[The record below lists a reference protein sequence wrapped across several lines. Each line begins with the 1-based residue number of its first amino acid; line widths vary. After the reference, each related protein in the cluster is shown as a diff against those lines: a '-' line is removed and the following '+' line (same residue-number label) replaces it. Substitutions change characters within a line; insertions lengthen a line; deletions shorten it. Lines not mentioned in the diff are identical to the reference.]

1 MGGIGCVVNID
12 QVEIDSEVVNVLFSN
27 EELSVVDIGST
38 NESATVPSSVPL
50 LASSVR
56 VRTMMMFGRVIRLL
70 ISRFQLFIVY
80 P

>member
-1 MGGIGCVVNID
+1 MGGIGCVVTVD
-12 QVEIDSEVVNVLFSN
+12 QVEIDSVVVNVLIPN
-27 EELSVVDIGST
+27 EELSVVDIGPT

-56 VRTMMMFGRVIRLL
+56 VLTIVMFGRVIRLL